1 MLLSLMATARSN
13 EEEGRRCCAVED
25 CSGVGNW
32 LSGASRHEKYAS
44 SSDGL
49 PATTLQKAE
58 SRYLARSSL
67 STYFYRL
74 HADLYIYIHVCP
86 ERVGAKPQEN
96 ESLWSKDSIGKT
108 PQILCHVA
116 VPMGTKPRATK
127 HRRGRYDC
135 YLLWTFS
142 F

>member
-13 EEEGRRCCAVED
+13 EEEGRRCSAGED

-44 SSDGL
+44 PSGL
-49 PATTLQKAE
+49 PATAEAE
-58 SRYLARSSL
+58 SHYLARSSL

-74 HADLYIYIHVCP
+74 HADLYIYIHVGP
-86 ERVGAKPQEN
+86 ERVGAKPQET
-96 ESLWSKDSIGKT
+96 ESSWSKDSIAKT

-116 VPMGTKPRATK
+116 VPVGTKPRATK

-135 YLLWTFS
+135 CLL
-142 F
+142 